1 MSEKETNPVV
11 QARHAAYQTP
21 ASVIRDLVREA
32 TGQAASS
39 VEKIAQGYD
48 NEVYRV
54 TLDTLSAEPVFVRLR
69 RHGDTPFSQEAWAIA
84 RAHAAGVPVADVL
97 LLATR
102 VLDDGPPREVMVQ
115 RTVPGRPADE
125 LWPLLSPA
133 ERAELGT
140 RAGAAL
146 RRLHSISVDGFY
158 RRHED
163 GSWDFPD
170 GQSIAASARRNRA
183 AEAPFLRRAGFDDAE
198 IARLLSVLDASL
210 AEYSQTPPVLCHGDF
225 KPAHWFFDDS
235 LTLTGVIDFG
245 DFQGG
250 PALLDFARLS
260 LYAPDVD
267 LTHVLA
273 GYGEP
278 NEGRDEWTRRLQR
291 FLVGQ
296 AVGYLAHVMRQDDS
310 AGAKYFARRLRELL
324 IVLRNN

>member
-1 MSEKETNPVV
+1 MNAATNPIV

-21 ASVIRDLVREA
+21 TSVIRDLVREA

-39 VEKIAQGYD
+39 VEKIAQGYG

-54 TLDTLSAEPVFVRLR
+54 TLDAPASERVFVRIR
-69 RHGDTPFSQEAWAIA
+69 RHGDTPFSQEAWAIGQA
-84 RAHAAGVPVADVL
+84 RAAGVPVADVL

-102 VLDDGPPREVMVQ
+102 VLDDEAREVMVQ
-115 RTVPGRPADE
+115 RQVPGRPADE
-125 LWPLLSPA
+125 LWPILSPS
-133 ERAELGT
+133 ERVNVCA

-170 GQSIAASARRNRA
+170 GQSIAAAARRDRA
-183 AEAPFLRRAGFDDAE
+183 AEAPFLRRAGFDDAQ

-210 AEYSQTPPVLCHGDF
+210 AEHSQLPPVLCHGDF
-225 KPAHWFFDDS
+225 KPAHWFFDDA

-260 LYAPDVD
+260 LYAPGVNVMD
-267 LTHVLA
+267 VLA

-278 NEGRDEWTRRLQR
+278 DEGRNEWTRRLDH

-296 AVGYLAHVMRQDDS
+296 AIGYLAHVMDQGDT
-310 AGAKYFARRLRELL
+310 AGAGYFARRLHELL
-324 IVLRNN
+324 PVNDI